1 MEEKKTFL
9 GRLGSFVLINF
20 LTLITDKK
28 ENISRAFE
36 KIVPFGIDWFKS
48 CLLAL
53 LCLITGTVHSR
64 RWVTITD
71 AYNPFFSRTKFQ
83 FLS

>member
-1 MEEKKTFL
+1 MEEKKTLL
-9 GRLGSFVLINF
+9 GRLGSIVLINF

-28 ENISRAFE
+28 ENISRTLE
-36 KIVPFGIDWFKS
+36 RIVPFGIHWFNS

-53 LCLITGTVHSR
+53 LCLITGTVHIL

-71 AYNPFFSRTKFQ
+71 AYNPYFSRSKFQ

>member
-1 MEEKKTFL
+1 MEEKNTLL
-9 GRLGSFVLINF
+9 GRLGSIVLINF

-28 ENISRAFE
+28 ENISRTFE
-36 KIVPFGIDWFKS
+36 RIAPFGIDWFKL

-53 LCLITGTVHSR
+53 LCLITETVHGR

-71 AYNPFFSRTKFQ
+71 AYNPFFSRSKFQ